1 MRTSASPVLP
11 VFRSKLQGD
20 LLARVLLNP
29 DGEHSLT
36 ELAERVRGS
45 VAAVQREV
53 ERLEKA
59 GIVRSRRVGRSRL
72 VTAETSSPLCEP
84 LSRLVLLTFGPGHVV
99 AEELAGVDGI
109 DDVYLFG
116 SWAARY
122 EGIAGQAPVD
132 LDVLVIGDPDR
143 DAVHSAAL
151 RAEERLGREVN
162 VTIRSKGSWDRGQ
175 DGFVRQVK
183 SSPLVPIALVTE
195 EE

>member
-1 MRTSASPVLP
+1 M
-11 VFRSKLQGD
+11 
-20 LLARVLLNP
+20 
-29 DGEHSLT
+29 
-36 ELAERVRGS
+36 
-45 VAAVQREV
+45 
-53 ERLEKA
+53 
-59 GIVRSRRVGRSRL
+59 
-72 VTAETSSPLCEP
+72 TAETSSPLCEP